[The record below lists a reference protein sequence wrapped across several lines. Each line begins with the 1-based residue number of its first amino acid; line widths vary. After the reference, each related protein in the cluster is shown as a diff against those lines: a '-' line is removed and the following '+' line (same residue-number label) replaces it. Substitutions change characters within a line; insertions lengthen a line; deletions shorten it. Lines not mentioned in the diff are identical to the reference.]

1 MNNGDIIINLDDIEW
16 INANEGNSLYFDSV
30 SGNDGWIWFVYC
42 TTTPVY
48 SYISWRRWRGGR
60 WPYGGSWMHPQ
71 GSNSMPE
78 PARSFVAVAAS
89 SWLTGRVYGRAAI
102 SGTLRAIW
110 SCRVHV
116 ETAHCSRWVHLPVF
130 LTGFAWPDRVACTY
144 VYGRRVLASPV
155 CTRWSLR
162 PFRLIP
168 LPMDWTGLEKI
179 MKKFDLLGI

>member
-116 ETAHCSRWVHLPVF
+116 ETAHRSPWVDLSVL
-130 LTGFAWPDRVACTY
+130 LTRIACASALAGPTDGHVACTILFMICSSSRH
-144 VYGRRVLASPV
+144 VAWQASDDPVMASRRV
-155 CTRWSLR
+155 
-162 PFRLIP
+162 
-168 LPMDWTGLEKI
+168 
-179 MKKFDLLGI
+179 